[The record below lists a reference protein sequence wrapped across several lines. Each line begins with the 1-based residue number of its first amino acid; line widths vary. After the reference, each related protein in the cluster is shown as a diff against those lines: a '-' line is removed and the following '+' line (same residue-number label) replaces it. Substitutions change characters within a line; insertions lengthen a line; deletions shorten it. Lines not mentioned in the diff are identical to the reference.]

1 MNQEALDREARNKS
15 EGEANAHIRHNHNLR
30 GGDGSGTHHAAPGA
44 TKKGDLKAAEGP
56 AQEDRRKLPSDVAQ
70 QFKGVDLSDVTV
82 VHNSKAAKDQK
93 VQGFATKDIIY
104 LAPGADEKTVLRHEA
119 AHVVQFRKGA
129 QVQQHDSRA
138 KNEEH
143 ANAAESGHATD
154 AHALGTAPA
163 HETRNKEEHG
173 GGEEKKPDDN
183 GAPHL
188 TFNGM
193 HLDGATGTFKK
204 AILEAESGPWKD
216 GIKLWSINTF
226 WPIPG
231 LPIAG
236 VELDTEGMFSPK
248 AELSA
253 AGTYTWKRDEKAFEL
268 EGSLEGGV
276 GMALSASVLGGL
288 AIGAVGIRVGVG
300 VEAKGTVSLEAK
312 AKKAISLIY
321 NYEKNTVAMKL
332 TPLEIEIGGKLDL
345 DLALAAFFHGWFSDK
360 KKVWTFANYRIGT
373 FEGFKWPINVQFG
386 TDGIKAEA
394 QPVVSGKFMWG
405 KPPEAKGEGGHEGP
419 QKHEDEAPKPTAEPT
434 PSVADGGVCLPDGS
448 TG

>member
-1 MNQEALDREARNKS
+1 MNQEAIDREARNKQ
-15 EGEANAHIRHNHNLR
+15 EGEANAHIRHNHNLG
-30 GGDGSGTHHAAPGA
+30 GGDGSGVHKAGGA
-44 TKKGDLKAAEGP
+44 TQKHDGGAKEAEGP
-56 AQEDRRKLPSDVAQ
+56 EKEDRRPLPSDIAA
-70 QFKGVDLSDVTV
+70 QFKGADLSDVVV
-82 VHNSKAAKDQK
+82 VHNSKQAKDQH

-104 LAPGADEKTVLRHEA
+104 LAPGADEKAVLRHEA

-129 QVQQHDSRA
+129 TVKQHDTRE

-143 ANAAESGHATD
+143 ANAAESGKPTD
-154 AHALGTAPA
+154 AGALGTAPA
-163 HETRNKEEHG
+163 HEQRNKEEK

-183 GAPHL
+183 GAPKL

-204 AILEAESGPWKD
+204 PILEAEDGPWKD
-216 GIKLWSINTF
+216 GIKLWSINTN

-236 VELDTEGMFSPK
+236 VELDTEGKFLPK
-248 AELSA
+248 AGLEA
-253 AGTYTWKRDEKAFEL
+253 AGTYTWKRDEKSFEF
-268 EGSLEGGV
+268 EGSLEGSV
-276 GMALSASVLGGL
+276 GMALTASVLGGL
-288 AIGAVGIRVGVG
+288 SIGAVGIRVGVG

-312 AKKAISLIY
+312 AKKAISFIY
-321 NYEKNTVAMKL
+321 NYEKKSVAMKL

-360 KKVWTFANYRIGT
+360 KKLWTFASFRIGT

-386 TDGIKAEA
+386 TDGVKAEA
-394 QPVVSGKFMWG
+394 QPVVAGRFMWG

-419 QKHEDEAPKPTAEPT
+419 HEA
-434 PSVADGGVCLPDGS
+434 
-448 TG
+448 

>member
-1 MNQEALDREARNKS
+1 MNQKAVEREARNKQ
-15 EGEANAHIRHNHNLR
+15 EGEANAHIRHNHRL
-30 GGDGSGTHHAAPGA
+30 GGRDGSGTHHVNQATQKHDPGAKETEAPG
-44 TKKGDLKAAEGP
+44 K
-56 AQEDRRKLPSDVAQ
+56 EDRRKLPGEIAA
-70 QFKGVDLSDVTV
+70 QFKGVDLSDVVV
-82 VHNSKAAKDQK
+82 VHNSKAAKDQH
-93 VQGFATKDIIY
+93 VQGFATKDVIY

-129 QVQQHDSRA
+129 KVEQHDTRE
-138 KNEEH
+138 KNEAH
-143 ANAAESGHATD
+143 ANAAEAGQQTD
-154 AHALGTAPA
+154 ASALGTAPA
-163 HETRNKEEHG
+163 HEQRNKEEHKG
-173 GGEEKKPDDN
+173 HEEKKPDDN
-183 GAPHL
+183 GAPKL

-204 AILEAESGPWKD
+204 SILEAESGPWKD

-288 AIGAVGIRVGVG
+288 SIGAVGIRVGVG
-300 VEAKGTVSLEAK
+300 VEAKGTLNLMAK

-321 NYEKNTVAMKL
+321 NYEKNSVAMKL
-332 TPLEIEIGGKLDL
+332 TPLELEIGGALDL
-345 DLALAAFFHGWFSDK
+345 DLALAAFFHGWFSDHK
-360 KKVWTFANYRIGT
+360 KTWTFASFRIAT
-373 FEGFKWPINVQFG
+373 FEGFKWPINIQFG
-386 TDGIKAEA
+386 TDGIKTEA
-394 QPVVSGKFMWG
+394 QPVMPGRFSWG
-405 KPPEAKGEGGHEGP
+405 KPPEAKGEGGHEG
-419 QKHEDEAPKPTAEPT
+419 AEPE
-434 PSVADGGVCLPDGS
+434 PEAGPMII
-448 TG
+448 